1 MGFSLVVLVLGAV
14 LRPLPYCAQ
23 QRRLH
28 CEERTK
34 CPTYPGLSGS
44 SMALG
49 LRGLSFFGVLWKA
62 DPESNFGS
70 MEFFGKFRRTFLSD
84 DITLFSY

>member
-1 MGFSLVVLVLGAV
+1 
-14 LRPLPYCAQ
+14 
-23 QRRLH
+23 
-28 CEERTK
+28 
-34 CPTYPGLSGS
+34 
-44 SMALG
+44 MALG

-84 DITLFSY
+84 DFSLLNIVRS